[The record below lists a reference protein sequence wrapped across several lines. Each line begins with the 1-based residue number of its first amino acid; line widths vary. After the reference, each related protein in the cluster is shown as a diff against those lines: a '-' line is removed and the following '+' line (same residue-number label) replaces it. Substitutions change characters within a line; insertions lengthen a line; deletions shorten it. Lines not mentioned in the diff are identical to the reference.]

1 MARAFGATVTENPY
15 AAPRSESLLNH
26 AGISLE
32 QARATRQHY
41 RGVERLVR
49 SIGLVYFVQ
58 ALCVVL
64 LSFMLLTS
72 GIDHAPSVL
81 SAAVYC
87 FVLALVLMVAGF
99 GLRVL
104 AHWSRLMALL
114 QTFYLLGGF
123 MFGLFALT
131 IDGRAGFIFAMLHAL
146 PFYVLFSPRAGFV
159 LSRTYKEVVAV
170 TPGEAPGSWPL
181 AMLVVA
187 LLAGL
192 IVADYALFSWV

>member
-1 MARAFGATVTENPY
+1 MSDNPY
-15 AAPRSESLLNH
+15 AAPRSEELLTRS
-26 AGISLE
+26 GVSLE

-72 GIDHAPSVL
+72 GIQQDATSVL
-81 SAAVYC
+81 SAAIYC

-99 GLRVL
+99 GLRQL
-104 AHWSRLMALL
+104 AHWSRLAALL

-131 IDGRAGFIFAMLHAL
+131 IDGRAGFVFAMLHAL

-159 LSRTYKEVVAV
+159 LSRTYKDVMAA
-170 TPGEAPGSWPL
+170 TPGESPGSWLL
-181 AMLVVA
+181 AMLIIA
-187 LLAGL
+187 LLAAL
-192 IVADYALFSWV
+192 VAADYQLFSWV